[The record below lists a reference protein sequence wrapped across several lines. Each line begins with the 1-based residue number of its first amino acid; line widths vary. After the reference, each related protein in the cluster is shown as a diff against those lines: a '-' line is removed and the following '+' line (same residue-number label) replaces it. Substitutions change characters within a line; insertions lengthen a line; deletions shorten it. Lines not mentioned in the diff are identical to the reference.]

1 MKYKIL
7 ISLFIVM
14 FFIFG
19 IGITYS
25 YFSSDTQLN
34 SVDQRI
40 AKFVFDTETLDR
52 LELPLIDLT
61 PGQSEEYSFSISN
74 GSDDSY
80 SDVNIEYQLTLLTP
94 HFTPL
99 IIQLYKGDDLL
110 MTCDES
116 YSRNENNELV
126 CNSPVQELSYD
137 GSSMDDYKLKI
148 TFDGLYN
155 DEVFSNL
162 IDYINIEIKSYQKI
176 QVILWMLERSLYQF
190 FV

>member
-7 ISLFIVM
+7 IMLFVFM

-25 YFSSDTQLN
+25 YFSSDAQMS

-40 AKFVFDTETLDR
+40 AKFIFDTETLDR

-61 PGQSEEYSFSISN
+61 PGQYEEYNFSIGNSN
-74 GSDDSY
+74 EDSY
-80 SDVNIEYQLTLLTP
+80 SDVTIEYQLTILTP

-99 IIQLYKGDDLL
+99 IIQLYKDDTLI
-110 MTCDES
+110 MSCDET
-116 YSRNENNELV
+116 YSRNELV
-126 CNSPVQELSYD
+126 CNSPIQELSH
-137 GSSMDDYKLKI
+137 DDENIDNYKLRV

-155 DEVFSNL
+155 DESFSNL
-162 IDYINIEIKSYQKI
+162 IDYINIEIKSYQK
-176 QVILWMLERSLYQF
+176 V
-190 FV
+190 

>member
-7 ISLFIVM
+7 ISMFVVM

-19 IGITYS
+19 IGIAYS
-25 YFSSDTQLN
+25 SFTSSSELST
-34 SVDQRI
+34 VDQKI

-52 LELPLIDLT
+52 LELPLVGMA
-61 PGQSEEYSFSISN
+61 PGQSEEYNFSISN
-74 GSDDSY
+74 SSDDIS
-80 SDVNIEYQLTLLTP
+80 SDVTISYQLTILTP

-99 IIQLYKGDDLL
+99 VIELYKEEELV

-126 CNSPVQELSYD
+126 CNSSIQELSHEDESIDNYT
-137 GSSMDDYKLKI
+137 LKI

-155 DEVFSNL
+155 DESYSNL
-162 IDYINIEIKSYQKI
+162 IDYINIEIKSYQK
-176 QVILWMLERSLYQF
+176 V
-190 FV
+190 

>member
-25 YFSSDTQLN
+25 YFSSDATLS

-40 AKFVFDTETLDR
+40 AKFVFDAETLDR
-52 LELPLIDLT
+52 LELPLVDLT
-61 PGQSEEYSFSISN
+61 PGQTEEYNFSISN
-74 GSDDSY
+74 GSSDLL
-80 SDVNIEYQLTLLTP
+80 SDVTIEYQLTILTP

-99 IIQLYKGDDLL
+99 IIELYKGEDLIL
-110 MTCDES
+110 SCDET

-126 CNSPVQELSYD
+126 CNSPVQELSYEEE
-137 GSSMDDYKLKI
+137 KLDNYTLRV
-148 TFDGLYN
+148 TFDGLYS
-155 DEVFSNL
+155 DESFSNL
-162 IDYINIEIKSYQKI
+162 IDYINIEIKSYQK
-176 QVILWMLERSLYQF
+176 V
-190 FV
+190 

>member
-7 ISLFIVM
+7 ISMFVVM

-19 IGITYS
+19 IGIAYS
-25 YFSSDTQLN
+25 SFTSSSELGI
-34 SVDQRI
+34 VDQKI

-52 LELPLIDLT
+52 LELPLVGMA
-61 PGQSEEYSFSISN
+61 PGQSEEYNFSISN
-74 GSDDSY
+74 SSDDIS
-80 SDVNIEYQLTLLTP
+80 SDVTISYQLTILTP

-99 IIQLYKGDDLL
+99 VIELYKEEELV

-126 CNSPVQELSYD
+126 CNSSIQELSHEDESIDNYT
-137 GSSMDDYKLKI
+137 LKI

-155 DEVFSNL
+155 DESYSNL
-162 IDYINIEIKSYQKI
+162 IDYINIEIKSYQKV
-176 QVILWMLERSLYQF
+176 QVIL
-190 FV
+190 

>member
-137 GSSMDDYKLKI
+137 GESMDDYKLKI

-190 FV
+190 LV

>member
-176 QVILWMLERSLYQF
+176 
-190 FV
+190 

>member
-7 ISLFIVM
+7 ISMFVVM

-19 IGITYS
+19 IGIAYS
-25 YFSSDTQLN
+25 SFTSSSELST
-34 SVDQRI
+34 VDQKI

-52 LELPLIDLT
+52 LELPLVGMA
-61 PGQSEEYSFSISN
+61 PGQSEEYNFSISN
-74 GSDDSY
+74 SSDNIS
-80 SDVNIEYQLTLLTP
+80 SDVTISYQLTILTP

-99 IIQLYKGDDLL
+99 VIELYKEEELV

-126 CNSPVQELSYD
+126 CNSSIQELSHEDESIDNYT
-137 GSSMDDYKLKI
+137 LKI

-155 DEVFSNL
+155 DESYSNL
-162 IDYINIEIKSYQKI
+162 IDYINIEIKSYQKV
-176 QVILWMLERSLYQF
+176 QVIL
-190 FV
+190 